1 MRRTLLLAAAVVL
14 LTTACRAEA
23 NFLLNVNDDGSGTV
37 TAEVGVDDELLELIN
52 QFGGGTEDL
61 FDLVPEG
68 QDVETRREGDMTF
81 YSATQAFTDT
91 ADLQQQAG
99 VFADADVVF
108 SELDLVVEDG
118 GARLTAKIEAPD
130 SADTLEGLG
139 AGGLQDVGEDIFSS
153 SLVVD
158 LPGTLEDS
166 NADEVLSDGRL
177 KWDIPLLGGT
187 VDIQAT
193 TSGGG
198 GGAPI
203 GLIVAIIAAVLVIG
217 GAIFWSQRRRRSSV
231 DAIEAMTAP
240 AAPSGVF
247 EPRPGTEQPGE
258 SPTAQD

>member
-1 MRRTLLLAAAVVL
+1 MRRTLLLGSVVVL

-23 NFLLNVNDDGSGTV
+23 NFLLNVTDDGSGTI

-52 QFGGGTEDL
+52 QFGDGEEDL
-61 FDLVPEG
+61 FNLVPEG

-81 YSATQAFTDT
+81 YSAAQSFTDT
-91 ADLQQQAG
+91 EDLRQQAG

-118 GARLTAKIEAPD
+118 GAQLRAKIEAPD
-130 SADTLEGLG
+130 SAATLEGLG
-139 AGGLQDVGEDIFSS
+139 AGGLQDIGEDIFSS

-193 TSGGG
+193 TSGSGS
-198 GGAPI
+198 GAPI
-203 GLIVAIIAAVLVIG
+203 GLIAAIIAVVLVIG
-217 GAIFWSQRRRRSSV
+217 GAIVWSQRRRKSSIE
-231 DAIEAMTAP
+231 AIEATTAP

-247 EPRPGTEQPGE
+247 EPGPGTSQPGE
-258 SPTAQD
+258 PPTT